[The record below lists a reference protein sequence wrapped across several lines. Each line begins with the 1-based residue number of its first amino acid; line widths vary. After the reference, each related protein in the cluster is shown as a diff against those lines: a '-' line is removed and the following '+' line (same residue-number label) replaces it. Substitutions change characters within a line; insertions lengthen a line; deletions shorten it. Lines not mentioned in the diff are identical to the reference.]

1 MQRVSV
7 VGSSGSGKSTFA
19 ERLAARLGVPL
30 IQLDALNWGPNW
42 TPVDVEIFRA
52 RVRDATAA
60 VSWVCDGNYSA
71 VRRIVLGRTDTVV
84 WLDLPLRICLWRVI
98 RRTVRRA
105 RTREDLWGTG
115 NRETL
120 LKQFGRRDSLIWWVL
135 STHRR
140 RQRDYEARFADP
152 SMAHLEVHRFRSSK
166 AADAWLAGL

>member
-19 ERLAARLGVPL
+19 ERLAARLGVLL

-42 TPVDVEIFRA
+42 TPVEVETFRE
-52 RVRDATAA
+52 RVRAATAA
-60 VSWVCDGNYSA
+60 EAWVCDGNYSS
-71 VRRIVLGRTDTVV
+71 VRPIVLERADTVV
-84 WLDLPLRICLWRVI
+84 WLDLPLRVCLWRVV
-98 RRTVRRA
+98 RRTVRRS

-120 LKQFGRRDSLIWWVL
+120 LKQVGRDSLIWWVL

-140 RQRDYEARFADP
+140 RQRDYETRFADP

-166 AADAWLAGL
+166 AAEAWLAAL